1 MIKVILCE
9 GKTDAI
15 LLSYYLEKVSGW
27 KYSKKKPKNFTI
39 KPDND
44 NQSVNCY
51 IKDSDQLLICAVG
64 GKDGFA
70 KFFEDKL
77 SSPIKDS
84 NIIQR
89 LAVII
94 DRDDNTVKALEKR
107 ISDNFNSVISEMK
120 NNKWIQNIFKDT
132 YHQNHQ
138 IETLLVVIPQE
149 HQGAL
154 ENVMLDSISEDPYDE
169 VIVNKTGEFVKE
181 MRAIAS
187 NYIYNNRTELKAHLG
202 VTWAI
207 QYPEKVFSLIDEQIR
222 SVEWEK
228 SDILNKC
235 FECLKEI

>member
-27 KYSKKKPKNFTI
+27 KYSKKMPKNFAI

-51 IKDSDQLLICAVG
+51 AKNSEQLLICAVG
-64 GKDGFA
+64 GKDGFE
-70 KFFEDKL
+70 KFYQDKL
-77 SSPIKDS
+77 SSPILDS
-84 NIIQR
+84 NVINR
-89 LAVII
+89 LAIII
-94 DRDDNTVKALEKR
+94 DRDDNGIKSIEKR
-107 ISDNFNSVISEMK
+107 FSESLNPVISKMK
-120 NNKWIQNIFKDT
+120 NNEWIQNTYKDS
-132 YHQNHQ
+132 YRLDQQ
-138 IETLLVVIPQE
+138 IETLLVVVPQE
-149 HQGAL
+149 YQGAL
-154 ENVMLDSISEDPYDE
+154 ENVMLDSISEDPYDK

-228 SDILNKC
+228 SEVLKKC
-235 FECLKEI
+235 FEVLEVI